1 MQKEDRLKVHAKQLR
16 KSVNSKENTTHLI
29 ISLWGASLDTAA
41 REKKERWNTGIAP
54 MLGSNLKQQS
64 CFYVINCLN
73 KSKVPQHNWAR
84 CWLP

>member
-1 MQKEDRLKVHAKQLR
+1 MQKEDRLKVHAKQL
-16 KSVNSKENTTHLI
+16 KEIVDSKENTHLI

-41 REKKERWNTGIAP
+41 GEKEERWNTGIAP
-54 MLGSNLKQQS
+54 MLGANLKQQS